1 MQRSKAISDELNE
14 LFETIENQAKEY
26 AEAFSDFRKKRAEF
40 DVLSAEVKKFS
51 GYFNTEMREF
61 ADSTKSEIN
70 QKLSALK
77 DQLGEVGELRTQYET
92 VLVHK
97 EEIEKNHELY
107 KKTLADAE
115 KAVVEMKAKAN
126 EDLMS
131 GLNAMR
137 LRMNNEIANV
147 NSKVFATANA
157 GVKRCE
163 TEIIECN
170 KKIDSLI
177 DYDKRAFKD
186 IRADIDSQRGK
197 ISTLFKEV
205 GSAPTRTVE
214 VDRISSLCDNLSD
227 RLDTLRIDFDEYEHS
242 TNKNIVDAENSQNVL
257 REEVSALRAT
267 LQELSR
273 QSAITRRENSK
284 LKILLVFVLIALLVV
299 AVVALVV

>member
-14 LFETIENQAKEY
+14 LFETIENQAQEY

-40 DVLSAEVKKFS
+40 DVLSAEVRKFS
-51 GYFNTEMREF
+51 EYFNNEMREF
-61 ADSTKSEIN
+61 ADSTKSEIS
-70 QKLSALK
+70 QKLAALK
-77 DQLGEVGELRTQYET
+77 DQLGEVGELRAQYET
-92 VLVHK
+92 VLAHK

-115 KAVVEMKAKAN
+115 KAISEMKAKAN

-163 TEIIECN
+163 TQIIECD
-170 KKIDSLI
+170 KKLESLI

-197 ISTLFKEV
+197 ITTLFKES
-205 GSAPTRTVE
+205 GASPTRTVE
-214 VDRISSLCDNLSD
+214 VDKISSLCDTLSD
-227 RLDTLRIDFDEYEHS
+227 RLDTLRIDFDDYEYS
-242 TNKNIVDAENSQNVL
+242 NNKNIVEAENSQNVL

-267 LQELSR
+267 MQELSR
-273 QSAITRRENSK
+273 QAEITRRENSK
-284 LKILLVFVLIALLVV
+284 LKIMLVFVALALLVV
-299 AVVALVV
+299 AVVALVI